1 MYRPTRFNTLKKKNE
16 RASIRDGHGAGI
28 SSVVTQL
35 VTIREFLA
43 QFDGNEFVIALI
55 FFCWL
60 ILGGLGTLL
69 ARLTNV
75 RSTGRFR
82 NKIWLQNKIR
92 RATIDRLAWL
102 SLSLAAFST
111 VQILAIRELRDIFF
125 IPGSSVGFYPTLA
138 YTFFTIAPYTLLVG
152 FVLPYSLFVLR
163 NDTPDYPGARIYI
176 TDNLGD
182 TAGGALFSFVLV
194 YLVTPFWA
202 IFLANLPLF
211 FVTCLLFSRRSIVV
225 FLGAGIAFSIL
236 LSGVFLERR
245 TLEPAVGE
253 LIYWSESRYGR
264 VAVHRDAEQYTLLS
278 DGVPL
283 FSNQN
288 VNMAEEA
295 IHYPL
300 SQINRVQHILL
311 ISAEGG
317 MMAEIEKYKP
327 ETVDYVELDP
337 EVSKVLFN
345 FGLIKKISGLNV
357 IHRDGRAFLADSDKI
372 YDAIIIN
379 LPEPAT
385 FQINR
390 FFTDRFFKL
399 AKNHLAPNGVLS
411 FSIQGFDNYLAEP
424 QRQKL
429 SSLYNTVADYFE
441 HILLLPGLKI
451 FFICRSLPIEPD
463 IPTRLAQ
470 KKIST
475 GYVHAFFYG
484 NLTKE
489 RIKYLNEAVDPA
501 TPKNSDGSPRL
512 IRLMFSQWFAKFATS
527 PAVFFVVL
535 AILSL
540 IYLVFIT
547 KEEFVLFST
556 GAMVMGSEIIIIFV
570 FEIFFGYIYF
580 QIGMIV
586 TVFLAGLMPGAFLGD
601 RLSGHGIRL
610 IGITDGLLIIL
621 MGILIPAIWLGGDRL
636 PVTVYLGFGF
646 VVSLLCGFQF
656 PVALAL
662 RGGGNSAVTRTFS
675 ADLIGAAVGILF
687 TSVVLIP
694 YFGIIWAVAGLIA
707 LKSISL
713 MVVSIRHAQ
722 INPPKILIL

>member
-1 MYRPTRFNTLKKKNE
+1 LKKKNE
-16 RASIRDGHGAGI
+16 RAIIRVVIATGV

-55 FFCWL
+55 LFCWL

-69 ARLTNV
+69 ARLANQ

-82 NKIWLQNKIR
+82 DKIR
-92 RATIDRLAWL
+92 RAHSDRLAWL
-102 SLSLAAFST
+102 SFLLVVLST
-111 VQILAIRELRDIFF
+111 VQILAIRVLRDIFF
-125 IPGSSVGFYPTLA
+125 IHGSSVGFYPTLA

-152 FVLPYSLFVLR
+152 FVLPYSLFILR

-176 TDNLGD
+176 MDNLGD
-182 TAGGALFSFVLV
+182 TGGGALFSFVLV

-202 IFLANLPLF
+202 ILLANLPLIF
-211 FVTCLLFSRRSIVV
+211 ATCLLFSRRSAVV
-225 FLGAGIAFSIL
+225 FLAAGIAFSIL
-236 LSGVFLERR
+236 LGGVLLERE
-245 TLEPAVGE
+245 TLKPSVGE
-253 LIYWSESRYGR
+253 LIYYSESRYGR

-300 SQINRVQHILL
+300 SQLSRVQHILL

-317 MMAEIEKYKP
+317 MMAEIEKYQP

-337 EVSKVLFN
+337 QISTVLFK
-345 FGLIKKISGLNV
+345 FGLIKNISGLNV
-357 IHRDGRAFLADSDKI
+357 THQDGRAFLTESDKI

-379 LPEPAT
+379 LPEPTT

-390 FFTDRFFKL
+390 FFTDRFFSL
-399 AKNHLAPNGVLS
+399 AKNHLAPHGVLS

-429 SSLYNTVADYFE
+429 SSLYNTVMDYFE
-441 HILLLPGLKI
+441 HILLLPGHNI
-451 FFICRSLPIEPD
+451 FFICRSLPVDMD
-463 IPTRLAQ
+463 IPARLAQ

-475 GYVHAFFYG
+475 RYVGAFFYG
-484 NLTKE
+484 NLTQE
-489 RIKYLNEAVDPA
+489 RIEYLNEAVDPT
-501 TPKNSDGSPRL
+501 TPKNSDDSPRL

-527 PAVFFVVL
+527 PVGFF
-535 AILSL
+535 AALSL
-540 IYLVFIT
+540 LCLIYFVFIT

-601 RLSGHGIRL
+601 RFSGHGIRL
-610 IGITDGLLIIL
+610 IGITDSLLIVL
-621 MGILIPAIWLGGDRL
+621 MAALVPVIWYGGDRL
-636 PVTVYLGFGF
+636 PVTVYLAFGFG
-646 VVSLLCGFQF
+646 VSLLCGFQF

-694 YFGIIWAVAGLIA
+694 WFGIIWAVAGLIA
-707 LKSISL
+707 LKIISL
-713 MVVSIRHAQ
+713 LVVSIRYAK
-722 INPPKILIL
+722 IIPKKILIL